1 MSRLPIRL
9 RVTAAFAGVMAVL
22 LAGLGAFIYLRYE
35 SQLTGTI
42 DQGLRSRADE
52 VRAISG
58 ASSPAFDAADEDPL
72 SESDESFTQILSASG
87 TVLDSTSQIGDATV
101 VDGDL
106 LQRAREGTVFF
117 QTGPPPGIEGEVRAV
132 ATPADDGERVIVV
145 GASLDDR
152 EEALGNL
159 AALLF
164 GGGLVALVL
173 ASLAGYL
180 GIGAALRPVDE
191 MRRRAADISA
201 AELHE
206 RLPVPAAA
214 DEISRLGETLNEML
228 ARLEAGI
235 ERERTFIADA
245 SHELRTPLAL
255 LQTEFELALRYE
267 TGPEEMR
274 AAVESGYEEVQRLSR
289 LAEDLLVVARSDRG
303 RLSIDLERLDVAAL
317 AAEAVGRSGPRFA
330 AAGRDL
336 KLERSGP
343 VYVDGDRLRLGQVLT
358 NLIDNALRHGGG
370 DVTVGVEGGDGFARI
385 SVADRGDGF
394 PSDFL
399 PRAFERFT
407 RADPARGRG
416 GSGLGLSIVETIAV
430 AHGGEAGA
438 RNRAGGGA
446 ETWVLI
452 PLAGSPS
459 PQAR

>member
-42 DQGLRSRADE
+42 NQGLRSRADE
-52 VRAISG
+52 VKAISG
-58 ASSPAFDAADEDPL
+58 VSSRALDAADEDPL
-72 SESDESFTQILSASG
+72 SESDESFTQILSPSG
-87 TVLDSTSQIGDATV
+87 EVLDSTSQVGDATV

-106 LQRAREGTVFF
+106 LQRALDDTVFF

-159 AALLF
+159 AALLV

-180 GIGAALRPVDE
+180 VIGAALRPVDE

-206 RLPVPAAA
+206 RLPVPAAD
-214 DEISRLGETLNEML
+214 DEIKRLGETLNEML
-228 ARLEAGI
+228 ARLETGI

-267 TGPEEMR
+267 HGPEAMR
-274 AAVESGYEEVQRLSR
+274 TAVESGYEEVQRLSR
-289 LAEDLLVVARSDRG
+289 LADDLLVVARSDRG
-303 RLSIDLERLDVAAL
+303 RLSIDLERLEVAAL
-317 AAEAVGRSGPRFA
+317 AAESVSRFEPRFA
-330 AAGRDL
+330 AEDRGVTL
-336 KLERSGP
+336 RSPGP
-343 VYVDGDRLRLGQVLT
+343 VEVDGDRLRLGQVLT
-358 NLIDNALRHGGG
+358 NLLDNALRHGGG
-370 DVTVGVEGGDGFARI
+370 DVTVGVERRDGFVRI
-385 SVADRGDGF
+385 SVADRGDGL
-394 PSDFL
+394 PADFL
-399 PRAFERFT
+399 PHAFERFS

-430 AHGGEAGA
+430 AHGGDAGT
-438 RNRAGGGA
+438 RNRAEGGT
-446 ETWVLI
+446 ETWVRI
-452 PLAGSPS
+452 PLAG
-459 PQAR
+459 